1 MIDLVT
7 ALRLIREQASS
18 GEAAHVLDITL
29 AELERLYTVEEIA
42 KRLAE
47 GIRCDPPS
55 LPPSHDH
62 PDLVAILGPVKP

>member
-18 GEAAHVLDITL
+18 GEAAHVLDIAL
-29 AELERLYTVEEIA
+29 AELERLYTVEEAA

-47 GIRCDPPS
+47 ALRLGPPS
-55 LPPSHDH
+55 IPTGDH
-62 PDLVAILGPVKP
+62 PDLVAILGPVKR